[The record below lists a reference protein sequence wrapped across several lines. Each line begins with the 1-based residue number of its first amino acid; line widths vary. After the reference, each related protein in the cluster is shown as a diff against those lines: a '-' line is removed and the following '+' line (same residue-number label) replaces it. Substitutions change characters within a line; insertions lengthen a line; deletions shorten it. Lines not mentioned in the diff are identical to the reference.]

1 MTLKQ
6 IQCSIEAV
14 NDRPLTLL
22 DARQLLSSYA
32 TNFDSALNQA
42 VERIHTDGTWPGLTA
57 EVNLT
62 SYVEDG
68 ILTLPSD
75 FDVLLAAQINGVPQK
90 IMPISLE
97 YSQAGPGNREAGE
110 GGGTLVD
117 LGLQLTGDEGD
128 YKKFVRQYKV
138 LFALGGGDT
147 LTGLLKRK
155 FIYLTQDDQYIMP
168 GNIGALKNA
177 LLAINFEDEAD
188 MERAAVYWKACY
200 ELLSRSASQTRNGTQ
215 QTATFQ
221 VFGLG
226 APSPRNFL

>member
-1 MTLKQ
+1 
-6 IQCSIEAV
+6 V

-22 DARQLLSSYA
+22 DARQLLGQYA

-42 VERIHTDGTWPGLTA
+42 VERIHTDGTWPGLTS
-57 EVNLT
+57 EVDLT
-62 SYVEDG
+62 SSVVDG
-68 ILTLPSD
+68 ILTLPEGY
-75 FDVLLAAQINGVPQK
+75 DVLLAAQINGVPQA
-90 IMPISLE
+90 ILPISLE
-97 YSQAGPGNREAGE
+97 YSHAGPGNREAGE

-117 LGLQLTGDEGD
+117 LGLQLAGDDGD

-138 LFALGGGDT
+138 LFDLGAGDALS
-147 LTGLLKRK
+147 GLVKRK

-188 MERAAVYWKACY
+188 MDRAAIYWKACY
-200 ELLSRSASQTRNGTQ
+200 DLLSRSASQIRNGTQ

-226 APSPRNFL
+226 SASPRNFL

>member
-1 MTLKQ
+1 M
-6 IQCSIEAV
+6 

-22 DARQLLSSYA
+22 DARQLLGAYA

-42 VERIHTDGTWPGLTA
+42 VERIHTDGTWPGLTV
-57 EVNLT
+57 EMNLT
-62 SYVEDG
+62 EYVVDG
-68 ILTLPSD
+68 ILTLPVEY
-75 FDVLLAAQINGVPQK
+75 DVLLAAQINGVPQP
-90 IMPISLE
+90 IMPIALE
-97 YSQAGPGNREAGE
+97 YSHAGPGNRQAGE

-117 LGLQLTGDEGD
+117 LGLQLVGEDGD
-128 YKKFVRQYKV
+128 YKKFARQYKV
-138 LFALGGGDT
+138 LFDLASSDS
-147 LTGLLKRK
+147 LTGLLKRR
-155 FIYLTQDDQYIMP
+155 FIYLTQDDQYIFP

-200 ELLSRSASQTRNGTQ
+200 DLLTRAASQNRNGTQ

-226 APSPRNFL
+226 AAPPRNFL